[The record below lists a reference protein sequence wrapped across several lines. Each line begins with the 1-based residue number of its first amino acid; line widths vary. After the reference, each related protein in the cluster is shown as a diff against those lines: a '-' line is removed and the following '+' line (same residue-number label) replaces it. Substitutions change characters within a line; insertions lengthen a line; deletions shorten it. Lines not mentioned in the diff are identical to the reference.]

1 MAMPSDPPA
10 EPFADEPSAPF
21 AQPFLDPENLRP
33 NLFRRLKPVAIG
45 AAVAIVA
52 ASWWLGH
59 AGPAIAMGA
68 TITLAIGFAL
78 GLSAL
83 RIILSASHPIVAVA
97 RAIVEESVGSR
108 LSVVLV
114 TLVLVSLPVL
124 PLVLDPSERLA
135 YRTQFFL
142 DWSLAGVSV
151 LLSIL
156 TIALCC
162 SSVCGDIDRRHI
174 HMTLAKPVRR
184 WDYLFGKWLG
194 VILLDAMLVVLA
206 GAGIFVFAMAIG
218 KSTAADEADRR
229 AVDEQVLT
237 ARIAARPVH
246 PRREEFEKAVAVAV
260 NAIREDDPTLF
271 DKDPD
276 RARKRILSQYVHA
289 WHMVTA
295 DVVSS
300 YVFEHL
306 DRDRIRAP
314 VIQLRLEPFSNN
326 SATSESEVRFALW
339 LNERPYPVR
348 DGVHEEYE
356 LPANRIHTIELPTS
370 AIAEDGTLRL
380 AIANRNRVM
389 PGDEVPTVIS
399 FNPGEGLE
407 ILYRAGTFTGNFIK
421 GLLILW
427 AKLAMLAAISVAA
440 ASWLGLPVAMLVG
453 LMVFATAVGS
463 AFVADAIDIYTGL
476 DLAEPTFSSMLQL
489 RGGLLLERIFK
500 FEWWEAIKTLG
511 AYLADLFLLL
521 VPSFGDYD
529 SITQLATGRLIPV
542 RELAAALV
550 ELGLIY
556 PAVSLVIGW
565 LLLENR
571 DLMSSPS

>member
-1 MAMPSDPPA
+1 MA
-10 EPFADEPSAPF
+10 
-21 AQPFLDPENLRP
+21 
-33 NLFRRLKPVAIG
+33 
-45 AAVAIVA
+45 
-52 ASWWLGH
+52 
-59 AGPAIAMGA
+59 
-68 TITLAIGFAL
+68 LAIGFTI

-83 RIILSASHPIVAVA
+83 RMLLSASHPIVAVA

-108 LSVVLV
+108 LSILLL

-124 PLVLDPSERLA
+124 PLVLDPTERLA

-142 DWSLAGVSV
+142 DWSLAGVST
-151 LLSIL
+151 LLSVL

-162 SSVCGDIDRRHI
+162 SSICGDIDRRHI
-174 HMTLAKPVRR
+174 HMTLSKPVRR
-184 WDYLFGKWLG
+184 WGYLFGKWLG
-194 VILLDAMLVVLA
+194 VILLDAMLVALA
-206 GAGIFVFAMAIG
+206 GTGVFIFAMAI
-218 KSTAADEADRR
+218 SASPAVDDADRR
-229 AVDEQVLT
+229 AVNEQVLT

-246 PRREEFEKAVAVAV
+246 PRREEFEKSVAVAID
-260 NAIREDDPTLF
+260 AIRKDDPALF

-306 DRDRIRAP
+306 DRDRIGAP

-348 DGVHEEYE
+348 DGIHEDYE

-370 AIAEDGTLRL
+370 AIAENGTLRL
-380 AIANRNRVM
+380 TIANRNRVM
-389 PGDEVPTVIS
+389 PGDDVPTVIS

-407 ILYRAGTFTGNFIK
+407 VLYRAGTFATNFIR
-421 GLLILW
+421 GILIMW

-440 ASWLGLPVAMLVG
+440 ASWLGLPVAMLTA

-463 AFVADAIDIYTGL
+463 AFVADAIDIYTGI
-476 DLAEPTFSSMLQL
+476 DLAEPTLSSMLQL

-500 FEWWEAIKTLG
+500 LEWWEAAKTMG

-529 SITQLATGRLIPV
+529 SVTQLATGRLIPL
-542 RELAAALV
+542 RELATALV
-550 ELGLIY
+550 ELGLFY
-556 PAVSLVIGW
+556 PAVSLAIGW

-571 DLMSSPS
+571 DLVSSPS